1 VREKKILRCLV
12 VHHLASCEGSLFI
25 RASMQSSS
33 LLKGYDFFCCIVT
46 ATVARLIFDYLGCG
60 FSEEA
65 QVMQSSS
72 QGDSLIRVVFGWSI
86 QDVLNRDLYKDKVLL
101 PSFFQVAHFLFFVS
115 LINDMWFLRFFFF
128 LW

>member
-1 VREKKILRCLV
+1 
-12 VHHLASCEGSLFI
+12 
-25 RASMQSSS
+25 MQSSS

-46 ATVARLIFDYLGCG
+46 AIVARVIFDYLGCG